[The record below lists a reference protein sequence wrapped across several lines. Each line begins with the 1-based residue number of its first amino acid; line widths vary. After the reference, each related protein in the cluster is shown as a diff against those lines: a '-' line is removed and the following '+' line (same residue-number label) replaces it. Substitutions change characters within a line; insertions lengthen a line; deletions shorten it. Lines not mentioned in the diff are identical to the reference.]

1 MCADE
6 GKVARNK
13 EAISFMAH
21 KKEKHT
27 HSPRAHGWIIS
38 GRCIGNWQEC
48 LLLGRGTGKL
58 VWEEN
63 LNFTAYSLVPLC
75 MIFIFQE
82 KNKLNFFFLSL
93 MTSNSVEK
101 GRKLTTFEECVYS
114 ADSA

>member
-38 GRCIGNWQEC
+38 GRYIGNWQEC

-63 LNFTAYSLVPLC
+63 LNFTAYSLAPLC

-82 KNKLNFFFLSL
+82 KNKLNFFFKFNDIKFSR
-93 MTSNSVEK
+93 EGK
-101 GRKLTTFEECVYS
+101 E
-114 ADSA
+114 ADYLRGVCLFCR